1 MFKML
6 MRDVGIIHYTLFY
19 KKYAF
24 HAHFLEKIEAMR
36 VILLSYLATGK
47 RYLRW

>member
-6 MRDVGIIHYTLFY
+6 MRDVGIIHYFI